1 VGFSWQCPACASSD
15 LLEGV
20 ERFSCTGCGR
30 QFPVLDGIPLLL
42 ADLPRYLNEAAAYWL
57 MRDDLTA
64 GQEDA
69 LGGLLAAGSYFDV
82 ARQHLSSYARDHYGA
97 HDPQDGDQ
105 PEPGGAERLLRAGL
119 EVIGPLQ
126 GSALDIGCATGGN
139 TLALA
144 ESGFSSVVGMDMSA
158 PLIRMAAR
166 TATSGVAQYGRRRA
180 GTAYE
185 RRAVA
190 LPHQSRSAVRFVL
203 GDALQIPFASDSFDL
218 IAAINV
224 LDCVADPA
232 RLVLEMARLLKPG
245 GWLIA
250 ATPFDWSP
258 NATPAEAWIGDRVAI
273 DHGSDLSGL
282 LSRAP
287 ELVVHSLPDQ
297 KWQVRLHNRA
307 SVHYQ
312 IAFAVAQRKA

>member
-1 VGFSWQCPACASSD
+1 MLFWQCPACASPSIA
-15 LLEGV
+15 EGTD
-20 ERFSCTGCGR
+20 RFSCGSCGR
-30 QFPVLDGIPLLL
+30 YFPVLDGIPLLL

-64 GQEDA
+64 GQEDG
-69 LGGLLAAGSYFDV
+69 LGGLLAAGSYFDI
-82 ARQHLSSYARDHYGA
+82 ARQHLSSYARDHYAA
-97 HDPQDGDQ
+97 HDAQDTDL

-119 EVIGPLQ
+119 AAIGDATGP
-126 GSALDIGCATGGN
+126 ALDIGCATGGN
-139 TLALA
+139 SLALA
-144 ESGFSSVVGMDMSA
+144 ESGFSPVVGLDMSA

-166 TATSGVAQYGRRRA
+166 TAATGIARYGRRRG

-185 RRAVA
+185 RREVRV
-190 LPHQSRSAVRFVL
+190 PHQNRSAVRFVL
-203 GDALQIPFASDSFDL
+203 GDALQIPFAPASFGL
-218 IAAINV
+218 ISAINV

-232 RLVLEMARLLKPG
+232 RLVQEMARVLKPG

-258 NATPAEAWIGDRVAI
+258 NATPADAWMGERVVM
-273 DHGSDLSGL
+273 DQGSDLSGL

-287 ELVVHSLPDQ
+287 ELAVRSLPDQ

-307 SVHYQ
+307 TVHYQ
-312 IAFAVAQRKA
+312 IAFAVAQRKP

>member
-1 VGFSWQCPACASSD
+1 MALAWQCPVCTSPEINEAA
-15 LLEGV
+15 EH
-20 ERFSCTGCGR
+20 FSCLGCGR
-30 QFPVLDGIPLLL
+30 NFPVLDGIPLLL

-57 MRDDLTA
+57 MRDDLSA

-69 LGGLLAAGSYFDV
+69 LGGLLAAGSYFDM

-97 HDPQDGDQ
+97 HDPEDGDQ
-105 PEPGGAERLLRAGL
+105 PEPGGAERLLHAGL
-119 EVIGPLQ
+119 QAIGPLQ
-126 GSALDIGCATGGN
+126 GVALDIGCATGGN
-139 TLALA
+139 SLALA
-144 ESGFSSVVGMDMSA
+144 ESGFSPVVGLDMSA

-166 TATSGVAQYGRRRA
+166 TAASGIARYGRRRA

-185 RRAVA
+185 RREVT
-190 LPHQSRSAVRFVL
+190 LPHQKRSAVRFVL
-203 GDALQIPFASDSFDL
+203 GDALQIPFAPASFDL

-258 NATPAEAWIGDRVAI
+258 NATPADAWVGDRVVV
-273 DHGSDLSGL
+273 DQGSDLSGL

-287 ELVVHSLPDQ
+287 ELAVRILPDQ

-307 SVHYQ
+307 TVQYQ
-312 IAFAVAQRKA
+312 VAFAVAQRKS